1 MARVDMNG
9 RRVLITGGGAGM
21 GRYMAA
27 TFARAGAAVH
37 IADTDVQALDGVRAT
52 IPGLTGSPTDITDE
66 DAVERLVADAVTA
79 MGGLDTLINNAGIPG
94 PTAAV
99 EDIALVDWRR
109 TLDVDIT
116 GMFLVTRAAV
126 PHLKAATGGS
136 VVNMSSTAG
145 RLGFSHRSPYA
156 AAKHAVVGFTRSISI
171 ELGPF
176 DINVNCI
183 QPGPVDSPLQEQVLA
198 AVAERKGITPQE
210 ALAERMAPVSMTRQV
225 SQQEIADIALFLCSA
240 AGHMI
245 SGQSI
250 AVDGDQTAL
259 V

>member
-1 MARVDMNG
+1 MDMSG
-9 RRVLITGGGAGM
+9 RRILITCGGAGM
-21 GRYMAA
+21 GRVMAE
-27 TFARAGAAVH
+27 TFMRAGARVH
-37 IADTDVQALDGVRAT
+37 IADVDAAALTAATQA
-52 IPGLTGSPTDITDE
+52 IPGLGRSVVDITD
-66 DAVERLVADAVTA
+66 DAAVNALVVAAVDGL
-79 MGGLDTLINNAGIPG
+79 GGLDTLINNAGVPG

-99 EDIALVDWRR
+99 EDVDSDDWRR

-136 VVNMSSTAG
+136 VVSMSSTAG

-156 AAKHAVVGFTRSISI
+156 AAKHAVVGFTRSIPI
-171 ELGPF
+171 ELGSF

-183 QPGPVDSPLQEQVLA
+183 QPGPVDSPLQERVLA
-198 AVAERKGITPQE
+198 AVAQRKGISPAE
-210 ALAERMAPVSMTRQV
+210 ALAERMRPISMTRQV
-225 SQQEIADIALFLCSA
+225 SQQEIADVALFLCSA

-250 AVDGDQTAL
+250 AVDGDQTDL

>member
-1 MARVDMNG
+1 MDLDG

-21 GRYMAA
+21 GRFMAA

-37 IADTDVQALDGVRAT
+37 IADIDVAALDDARGA
-52 IPGLTGSPTDITDE
+52 IPGLTGSTTDITDE
-66 DAVERLVADAVTA
+66 DAVEQLVADAVAA

-99 EDIALVDWRR
+99 EDVDPADWRR

-116 GMFLVTRAAV
+116 GMFLVTRATV
-126 PHLKAATGGS
+126 PHLKAAKGGS
-136 VVNMSSTAG
+136 VLNMSSTAG
-145 RLGFSHRSPYA
+145 RMGFSHRSPYA

-183 QPGPVDSPLQEQVLA
+183 QPGPVDSPLQGKVLA
-198 AVAERKGITPQE
+198 AVAQRKGITSEQ
-210 ALAERMAPVSMTRQV
+210 ALADRMAPVSMTRQV
-225 SQQEIADIALFLCSA
+225 SQQEIADIALFLCSST
-240 AGHMI
+240 GHMI

>member
-1 MARVDMNG
+1 MDLSG

-21 GRYMAA
+21 GRVMAE
-27 TFARAGAAVH
+27 TFTRAGASVH
-37 IADTDVQALDGVRAT
+37 IADVDAAALESARQH
-52 IPGLTGSPTDITDE
+52 IPGLSGSHADITDE
-66 DAVERLVADAVTA
+66 DAVDTLAAEAIAA

-99 EDIALVDWRR
+99 EDVDPDDWRR
-109 TLDVDIT
+109 TLEVDIT

-126 PHLKAATGGS
+126 PHLKAAPGGS

-183 QPGPVDSPLQEQVLA
+183 QPGPVDSPLQEKVLA
-198 AVAERKGITPQE
+198 AVAARKGISPEE
-210 ALAERMAPVSMTRQV
+210 ALAERMAPISMTRQV
-225 SQQEIADIALFLCSA
+225 SQQEIADIVSFLCSP